1 MVATTTKCTPKRK
14 PRKSDV
20 NRELIGVWDAC
31 GAGHRSMPTSERNR
45 CCATARP
52 NRHALERASLIKQVE
67 ISYIHHPD
75 FDQPSFLG
83 ELRSP
88 VRRQTSAKAPASPPR
103 GLPPYVADLY
113 RTPLLEREEEAALFR
128 RMNGLKYLA
137 SQLQACIDVFFPE
150 EEDMQQFE
158 RWLGEA
164 EQVRNMIVEANLR
177 LVFSL
182 AKRFAGAD
190 SDEFNECVAEGN
202 IALMRAVDLFD
213 YSRGNRFSTY
223 AHHAIRRQLFQR
235 IQAESRR
242 RERFVP
248 GAEEAAAELD
258 RDEGRAIRD
267 NERVHVAK
275 LAVLDLMPCL
285 TDRERAV
292 IEVRFGLGDQ
302 QKPQTYEEIGRRMGV
317 SKERVRQLQ
326 MRALQKMART
336 AADSSA
342 VVAWE
347 EAV

>member
-1 MVATTTKCTPKRK
+1 MVATATRDKRTNQLE
-14 PRKSDV
+14 RTC
-20 NRELIGVWDAC
+20 ELIGAWDAC
-31 GAGHRSMPTSERNR
+31 CLRQNAAPMHETNR

-52 NRHALERASLIKQVE
+52 NLHLLERARWIQQTV
-67 ISYIHHPD
+67 ISYIPHAD
-75 FDQPSFLG
+75 FDRPS
-83 ELRSP
+83 
-88 VRRQTSAKAPASPPR
+88 VRRELLRPTEQRAKGKVPAPPR

-113 RTPLLEREEEAALFR
+113 RTPLLEREEEVYLFR
-128 RMNGLKYLA
+128 RMNGLKHLA
-137 SQLQACIDVFFPE
+137 RQLQSRIDPLSPDE
-150 EEDMQQFE
+150 GDMQQFE
-158 RWLGEA
+158 HFVDDA
-164 EQVRNMIVEANLR
+164 AQIRNRIVEANLR

-190 SDEFNECVAEGN
+190 SDEFHECVAEGN
-202 IALMRAVDLFD
+202 FALMRAVELFD

-223 AHHAIRRQLFQR
+223 AHHAIRRQLLQR

-242 RERFVP
+242 RERFVS
-248 GAEEAAAELD
+248 GGEEAAAELD

-267 NERVHVAK
+267 DERVQVAQ
-275 LAVLDLMPCL
+275 LAVQDLMPCL

-292 IEVRFGLGDQ
+292 IEVRFGLGDH

-326 MRALQKMART
+326 MRALQKMARS

>member
-1 MVATTTKCTPKRK
+1 MVATAATNMLQERTDTHPEI
-14 PRKSDV
+14 V
-20 NRELIGVWDAC
+20 GVWSDYGRC
-31 GAGHRSMPTSERNR
+31 QRPGLHGSTNR
-45 CCATARP
+45 CCAAARP
-52 NRHALERASLIKQVE
+52 HRYELERAGWIKQME

-75 FDQPSFLG
+75 FDRPSFHR
-83 ELRSP
+83 ELRHP
-88 VRRQTSAKAPASPPR
+88 VRRQQTDSSSQSTTKELPA
-103 GLPPYVADLY
+103 YVAELY
-113 RTPLLEREEEAALFR
+113 RTPLLNREEEGQLFR
-128 RMNGLKYLA
+128 RMNGLKHA
-137 SQLQACIDVFFPE
+137 AKELQARLDVLAPDQA
-150 EEDMQQFE
+150 DMRQFE
-158 RWLGEA
+158 RWIAEA

-190 SDEFNECVAEGN
+190 SDEFHEYVAEGN
-202 IALMRAVDLFD
+202 VALMRAVVLFD
-213 YSRGNRFSTY
+213 YARGNRFSTY
-223 AHHAIRRQLFQR
+223 AHHAIRRQLLQR

-242 RERFVP
+242 RERFVS

-258 RDEGRAIRD
+258 RDDGAAIRD
-267 NERVHVAK
+267 DERVHVAK
-275 LAVLDLMPCL
+275 LAVLELMPCL

-292 IEVRFGLGDQ
+292 IEVRFGLGDH

-336 AADSSA
+336 AVDNSA

>member
-1 MVATTTKCTPKRK
+1 MVAKATNDTRTNQLDRTC
-14 PRKSDV
+14 
-20 NRELIGVWDAC
+20 ELIGAWDAC
-31 GAGHRSMPTSERNR
+31 CLRQNTAPMLETNR

-52 NRHALERASLIKQVE
+52 NLQLLERARWIQQMV
-67 ISYIHHPD
+67 ISYIPHAD
-75 FDQPSFLG
+75 FDRSSVQR
-83 ELRSP
+83 ELLRP
-88 VRRQTSAKAPASPPR
+88 TEQRAKGKVPASPPR

-113 RTPLLEREEEAALFR
+113 RTPLLEREEEAYLFR
-128 RMNGLKYLA
+128 RMNGLKHLA
-137 SQLQACIDVFFPE
+137 RQLQSQIDPLSPVE
-150 EEDMQQFE
+150 GDMQQFE
-158 RWLGEA
+158 HLVADA
-164 EQVRNMIVEANLR
+164 EQIRNRIVEANLR

-202 IALMRAVDLFD
+202 FALMRAVDLFD

-223 AHHAIRRQLFQR
+223 AHHAIRRQLLQR

-242 RERFVP
+242 RERFVS
-248 GAEEAAAELD
+248 GGEEAAAELD

-267 NERVHVAK
+267 DERVQVAQ
-275 LAVLDLMPCL
+275 LAVRDLMPCL

-292 IEVRFGLGDQ
+292 IEVRFGLGDH

-326 MRALQKMART
+326 MRALQKMARS